1 MLIRTIRAEQMKLK
15 HSPVWLAFLILPLLA
30 AVMGTFNY
38 VQNIEILESEWFSL
52 WSQHTLFSCYFF
64 LPALIG
70 VYCSYLCRLEHIEH
84 NWNATLTVPV
94 RISAIYF
101 AKLFSAS
108 LMIIFTQCW
117 VGVLFILSGKL
128 VGLAS
133 PIPSDLPIWLA
144 CGAIGGIVICALQ
157 LCFSLV
163 FHSFAVPVGLSVI
176 GGIAGLAALAKGDA
190 VWFPYSI
197 LSMGMRAN
205 NPSQEM
211 QASMSQF
218 LLNSLIF
225 LILFSLFAVL
235 WLKKR
240 DVVTA

>member
-1 MLIRTIRAEQMKLK
+1 MLIRVIRAEQMKLR
-15 HSPVWLAFLILPLLA
+15 HSPVWLAFLILPFLA

-70 VYCSYLCRLEHIEH
+70 VYCSYLCRLEHTEH
-84 NWNATLTVPV
+84 NWNATLTAPV

-101 AKLFSAS
+101 AKLYSAS
-108 LMIIFTQCW
+108 VMVVLTQLW

-128 VGLAS
+128 VGLTS
-133 PIPSDLPIWLA
+133 PIPSDLPVWLT
-144 CGAIGGIVICALQ
+144 CGAIGGIVIGALQ

-163 FHSFAVPVGLSVI
+163 FRSFAVPVGLSVI
-176 GGIAGLAALAKGDA
+176 GGIAGLAALAKGYA

-197 LSMGMRAN
+197 ISMGMRAN
-205 NPSQEM
+205 NPSHEM
-211 QASMSQF
+211 QAGMGQF
-218 LLNSLIF
+218 LFNSLIF
-225 LILFSLFAVL
+225 LLLFSIFAVL
-235 WLKKR
+235 FLKKR
-240 DVVTA
+240 DAATG